1 MHKTLSE
8 YVREA
13 RAQIVEI
20 SADDLAELL
29 DEGETPLI
37 VDTREPYEYAVRHIP
52 NALMIPRGVIE
63 SAADPNNARR
73 VEALLAARENTV
85 VLYCD
90 TGARSAM
97 ATAVLQDMGYADV
110 RNLAG
115 GLKLWDAEDYATET
129 GEYTG
134 PLP

>member
-1 MHKTLSE
+1 MPKTLSD
-8 YVREA
+8 YIREA
-13 RAQIVEI
+13 RARITEI
-20 SADDLAELL
+20 TADDLADLL
-29 DEGETPLI
+29 DDGEAPLLI
-37 VDTREPYEYAVRHIP
+37 DTREPYEYAVRHIP
-52 NALMIPRGVIE
+52 GAALIPRGVIE

-73 VEALLAARENTV
+73 VDALLEARDRTV

-90 TGARSAM
+90 TGARSAL

-115 GLKLWDAEDYATET
+115 GLKLWDAEDYDIET

-134 PLP
+134 TLP

>member
-1 MHKTLSE
+1 MPKTLSD
-8 YVREA
+8 YIREA
-13 RAQIVEI
+13 RAGIEEI
-20 SADDLAELL
+20 EAEALAELL
-29 DEGETPLI
+29 EQDPEVMLI
-37 VDTREPYEYAVRHIP
+37 DTREPYEYSERHIP
-52 NALMIPRGVIE
+52 GARLIPRGVIE

-73 VEALLAARENTV
+73 VDALLEARDRTV

-90 TGARSAM
+90 TGARSAL

-115 GLKLWDAEDYATET
+115 GLKLWDAEDYDIET

-134 PLP
+134 NLP